1 MSATY
6 HSRYVVLGPL
16 VARRHAEKPLPLLS
30 LIHGAMI
37 SGLFW
42 TLLTVAAAMAVIP
55 PAVTAVMP
63 TPRLHPTPST
73 AVHSSPDSSGS
84 SGSEGSSSGS
94 VGRLAA
100 L

>member
-1 MSATY
+1 MPATY

-16 VARRHAEKPLPLLS
+16 VTRRPAEKPLPLLS
-30 LIHGAMI
+30 LMHEAII
-37 SGLFW
+37 SGIFW
-42 TLLTVAAAMAVIP
+42 ALLMVGAAMAVFP

-63 TPRLHPTPST
+63 TPQLRPSAT
-73 AVHSSPDSSGS
+73 VHSSSGSSDS